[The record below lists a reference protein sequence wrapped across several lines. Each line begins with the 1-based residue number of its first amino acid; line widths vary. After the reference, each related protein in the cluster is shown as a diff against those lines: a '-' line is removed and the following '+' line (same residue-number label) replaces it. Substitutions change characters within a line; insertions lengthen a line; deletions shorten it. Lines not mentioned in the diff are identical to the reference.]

1 MNDRLVGRAAP
12 EFSMAAVMPSGAY
25 GTLRLSD
32 YRDKWLVL
40 FFYPRD
46 FTFICPTEI
55 RALSERYEEFRSLG
69 AEVLGVSTD
78 SKNSHL
84 AWIRTP
90 SEQNGLGALK
100 YPLASDQRHTVSL
113 EYGVYVE
120 DEGVALRGLFI
131 IDPTGVVRY
140 QVVHDENVGRN
151 VEEVLRV
158 LQALQVGGLCPV
170 NWRAGQ
176 ETLRPIEQVVV
187 VQS

>member
-1 MNDRLVGRAAP
+1 MNNRLVGKAAP
-12 EFSMAAVMPSGAY
+12 DFCMEAVMPSGEF

-32 YRDKWLVL
+32 YQGKWLIL

-55 RALSERYEEFRSLG
+55 RALSESHEAFTSLG

-78 SKNSHL
+78 SKNSHQ
-84 AWIRTP
+84 AWISMP
-90 SEQNGLGALK
+90 LHQSGLGALN
-100 YPLASDQRHTVSL
+100 YPLASDQLHKVSQG
-113 EYGVYVE
+113 YGVYLE

-131 IDPTGVVRY
+131 IDPVGVVRY
-140 QVVHDENVGRN
+140 QVVHDDNVGRN

-176 ETLRPIEQVVV
+176 ETLKPVEVTLLPE
-187 VQS
+187 